1 MFLIFSGYETT
12 IGQLKWFCASFAG
25 VDRYVDEALYPH
37 EGVLLSNSAGAY
49 GVTIAEHLVMVTL
62 MLLRRMPDFQDI
74 VRRREWVQELPMRSI
89 YGSRITVLG
98 AGDTVVLLSD
108 GITDADAVGLEALL
122 CRFQSQDQQELAD
135 TVLAY
140 AKAHTP
146 ADRRDDMSVIVARL
160 LPN

>member
-1 MFLIFSGYETT
+1 M
-12 IGQLKWFCASFAG
+12 A
-25 VDRYVDEALYPH
+25 VDDAAPRAPRQGPVALADLFDSALNDLAPKPRPPAPEPVDPDEEWLHQAK
-37 EGVLLSNSAGAY
+37 
-49 GVTIAEHLVMVTL
+49 TL
-62 MLLRRMPDFQDI
+62 RMRARDLLRKLDHAA
-74 VRRREWVQELPMRSI
+74 RRSLAPAAEIARHR
-89 YGSRITVLG
+89 TAVLG

>member
-1 MFLIFSGYETT
+1 MRA
-12 IGQLKWFCASFAG
+12 GQYAG
-25 VDRYVDEALYPH
+25 VRAFCGALP
-37 EGVLLSNSAGAY
+37 LPSA
-49 GVTIAEHLVMVTL
+49 
-62 MLLRRMPDFQDI
+62 RR
-74 VRRREWVQELPMRSI
+74 
-89 YGSRITVLG
+89 VLG

-122 CRFQSQDQQELAD
+122 CRFIEDQQELAD

>member
-1 MFLIFSGYETT
+1 MPAGILRGIT
-12 IGQLKWFCASFAG
+12 FAK
-25 VDRYVDEALYPH
+25 RTA
-37 EGVLLSNSAGAY
+37 
-49 GVTIAEHLVMVTL
+49 
-62 MLLRRMPDFQDI
+62 
-74 VRRREWVQELPMRSI
+74 
-89 YGSRITVLG
+89 VLG

-160 LPN
+160 LTN

>member
-1 MFLIFSGYETT
+1 MEKTVEQETAKTFQRTRMVVMAAAFAALACVATMVVKVPSPTGGYMN
-12 IGQLKWFCASFAG
+12 L
-25 VDRYVDEALYPH
+25 
-37 EGVLLSNSAGAY
+37 
-49 GVTIAEHLVMVTL
+49 
-62 MLLRRMPDFQDI
+62 
-74 VRRREWVQELPMRSI
+74 
-89 YGSRITVLG
+89 
-98 AGDTVVLLSD
+98 GDTVVLLSD